1 MTTRVMFISPA
12 MSTALREARF
22 EGGDDALDPVGLRQA
37 EAAREAVRDLIPDV
51 GPGAVRDVVQGIG
64 PDPLRET
71 RATTLYVSPSPR
83 CRRTA
88 EVLGL
93 DARPLAALAPCA
105 MGRWQG
111 RTLDDVA
118 AAEPESV
125 AAWLSDPAASPHGGE
140 SLLALHTRVGHWLD
154 NLSAEKDPVEKDP
167 VEKDGA
173 EKDGMDKDCAEKSTY
188 PADPP
193 ARLIAVAEP
202 DVIRAAAVHALGA
215 TPRSFW
221 RFDVRPLTV
230 TELSGR
236 DGRWN
241 LLGGRPLHGA
251 AG

>member
-22 EGGDDALDPVGLRQA
+22 EGFEGGDDALDPAGLRQA
-37 EAAREAVRDLIPDV
+37 EAARDAVRDLVRDA
-51 GPGAVRDVVQGIG
+51 GPGAVRDVVRNAGS
-64 PDPLRET
+64 DPIRET
-71 RATTLYVSPSPR
+71 SPRATSVYVSPSPR

-93 DARPLAALAPCA
+93 DAHLLADLAPCA

-154 NLSAEKDPVEKDP
+154 SLSTETDTH
-167 VEKDGA
+167 
-173 EKDGMDKDCAEKSTY
+173 STG
-188 PADPP
+188 
-193 ARLIAVAEP
+193 RVIAVAEP
-202 DVIRAAAVHALGA
+202 DIIRAAAVHALGA
-215 TPRSFW
+215 TPQAFW
-221 RFDVRPLTV
+221 RIDVRPLTV

-236 DGRWN
+236 GGRWN
-241 LLGGRPLHGA
+241 LLSGRPLHSA
-251 AG
+251 ST

>member
-22 EGGDDALDPVGLRQA
+22 EGFEGGDDALDPAGLRQA
-37 EAAREAVRDLIPDV
+37 EAARDAVRDLVPD
-51 GPGAVRDVVQGIG
+51 AG
-64 PDPLRET
+64 PDPLRTT
-71 RATTLYVSPSPR
+71 RTTSPRTTARYVSPSPR

-93 DARPLAALAPCA
+93 DAHPLAGLAPCA

-125 AAWLSDPAASPHGGE
+125 AAWLSDPAAAPHGGE

-154 NLSAEKDPVEKDP
+154 SLSSELDSLSAEKNS
-167 VEKDGA
+167 
-173 EKDGMDKDCAEKSTY
+173 AEKSTHST
-188 PADPP
+188 
-193 ARLIAVAEP
+193 RRVVAVAEP
-202 DVIRAAAVHALGA
+202 DIIRAAAVHALGA
-215 TPRSFW
+215 TPQAFW
-221 RFDVRPLTV
+221 RIDVRPLTV

-241 LLGGRPLHGA
+241 LLSGRPLHSA
-251 AG
+251 TEHRATEHSATN